1 MANLTNRNGG
11 LLQTLGLHRPELR
24 AWALYDVANSAFA
37 CTIMVAV
44 LPIYFADVIA
54 EGLSPQKTSSLW
66 AYISSIATVLAVILA
81 PLLGVIA
88 DEGGHKKRFLAVFT
102 GLGASCS
109 ALLCIADQG
118 NQWLGIEYGNI
129 ILTATLYILASLA
142 FASGEVFYESL
153 LPHIANER
161 EVHRTSSSGY
171 ALGYFGGGLLLAI
184 NLAWISLPDKF
195 GFADAGMAVKASF
208 ISVGVWW
215 IGFSIPLF
223 KRVSEPKP
231 VDPSINRTSLL
242 KQVSKS
248 LHELLRTIKSIMK
261 YREAFFFLL
270 AFWFYS
276 DGVLTIMKMAAVY
289 GREVGI
295 SSDQMIAA
303 ILMVQFLGVPFTF
316 LFGPLAD
323 HIGSK
328 NALRITIIVYL
339 FMAGGAYFMSTDLH
353 FWLLAFAISAVQG
366 GCQALS
372 RSIYS
377 LMIPRARSSEFFSFF
392 SVSSKFA
399 GIFGT
404 LIFGL
409 VGDFTKS
416 TRAGL
421 LFIVVLFIVGLL
433 LLQKVDIEKGQ
444 REAGNAPA

>member
-1 MANLTNRNGG
+1 MTESIPKTGG
-11 LLQTLGLHRPELR
+11 LLQSLGLHRRELR
-24 AWALYDVANSAFA
+24 SWAYYDVANSAFA

-54 EGLSPQKTSSLW
+54 EGMSPQKTSSLW
-66 AYISSIATVLAVILA
+66 AYISTAATLLAVIVA

-88 DEGGHKKRFLAVFT
+88 DEGGHKKRFLAIFT
-102 GLGASCS
+102 GLGASAS

-118 NQWLGIEYGNI
+118 TDLFGLPYGNI
-129 ILTATLYILASLA
+129 LLTAFLYILASLA

-153 LPHIANER
+153 LPHIASSK

-171 ALGYFGGGLLLAI
+171 ALGYFGGGVLLAI
-184 NLAWISLPDKF
+184 NLAWITMPETF
-195 GFADAGMAVKASF
+195 GFSGGDMAVKASF
-208 ISVGVWW
+208 ISVGLWW

-223 KRVSEPKP
+223 KNVKEPKP
-231 VDPSINRTSLL
+231 INPAINR
-242 KQVSKS
+242 KAF
-248 LHELLRTIKSIMK
+248 LHRVGSSVREILQTLRSIMR
-261 YREAFFFLL
+261 YREAFYFLL

-276 DGVLTIMKMAAVY
+276 DGVLTIMKMAAIY

-295 SSDQMIAA
+295 SSDQLIAA

-316 LFGPLAD
+316 MFGPIANR
-323 HIGSK
+323 IGSK
-328 NALRITIIVYL
+328 QALNITIMVYL
-339 FMAGGAYFMSTDLH
+339 LMTIGAYFMTSTLH
-353 FWLLAFAISAVQG
+353 FWLLAIAISAVQG

-377 LMIPRARSSEFFSFF
+377 LMIPKERSSEFFSFF

-404 LIFGL
+404 LIFGI
-409 VGDFTKS
+409 VGDLTNS

-421 LFIVVLFIVGLL
+421 LFIVGLFVLGLIL
-433 LLQKVDIEKGQ
+433 VQKVDIERGQ
-444 REAGNAPA
+444 QQAGN